1 MPTNLRLYDK
11 YYDFIYHEK
20 DYKKETDLVFKLTE
34 EYGIKSPKKLL
45 EIGCG
50 TGNHTQFLSRRKI
63 DLVAIDTDPEMVKI
77 AKKKLNNRTNVQ
89 IIYTP
94 VERLKIGDFDLI
106 IAMFNVVTY
115 ISSTPQLVAFMKG
128 VAKRLNKKGVFIFD
142 CWNGIAAIKDPP
154 KAQKETATKVDDL
167 LIKCKLTTQ
176 TDFFNQK
183 TRLNYEIKVNNNGVI
198 EHGGS
203 SFDQTLWT
211 PMQIYDALS
220 QAELE
225 VNVCSPI
232 MKPDQKA
239 TENDWKILFVC
250 KNN

>member
-1 MPTNLRLYDK
+1 MQSNLQFYDK
-11 YYDFIYHEK
+11 YYDLIYHNK
-20 DYKKETDLVFKLTE
+20 DYKKETDLIFKLSRKF
-34 EYGIKSPKKLL
+34 GIGSPQKIL

-50 TGNHTQFLSRRKI
+50 TGNHTKFLSKRGI
-63 DLVAIDTDPEMVKI
+63 NLVAIDTDPEMVKI
-77 AKKKLNNRTNVQ
+77 AQKKLTNFPNVK

-94 VERLKIGDFDLI
+94 VERLKIKNFDLT

-115 ISSTPQLVAFMKG
+115 INSTPQLVDFMKG

-154 KAQKETATKVDDL
+154 KERKETTIEQNGV
-167 LIKCKLTTQ
+167 LINCNLTTQ

-183 TRLNYEIKVNNNGVI
+183 TRLNYEIKVSSDGVT
-198 EHGGS
+198 EQGNS

-211 PMQIYDALS
+211 PMQIYEAVR
-220 QAELE
+220 QAGMKVIL
-225 VNVCSPI
+225 CSPI

-239 TENDWKILFVC
+239 AANDWKILFVC
-250 KNN
+250 KK